1 MDGLKPE
8 TLSSVIADI
17 YDCVL
22 QPNWTAVLTRI
33 NGYMGGAYTTISM
46 SSLSF
51 ELPRMAAH
59 SPWDPIQLQVLNDEF
74 GVGGVPGLREVATG
88 DVDTP
93 RSTLNEMP
101 ESEFQASRF
110 YREWVA
116 PQGLRDGCVM
126 KFAQT
131 SDMIGVLATIV
142 SLTVGVAYGA
152 VSGYAGGVLDA
163 VMMRLLDAFLSI
175 PRLLLLIGVLVAW
188 PHLSVA
194 ALVVFLGLTGW
205 FGLSRIVR
213 GQVLALK
220 HAEFVTAA
228 QALGAS
234 RRRILWRHM
243 LPNLVSPIVVAAT
256 LGVAHVIVLEAGL
269 SYLGIGVPPPLAS
282 WGNIILDGADQVGRL
297 WWMALF
303 PGLFM
308 VLTVMTL
315 NILAEALSDAY
326 ERR

>member
-1 MDGLKPE
+1 MPGQIQDSAATRLARPRESPLALGVRRILRRPSSRVAFFVLGVIVLVGLLAPLIAPYNPSAQPDIVGLKGLPPSFAHPFG
-8 TLSSVIADI
+8 TDPYSRDVLSRVI
-17 YDCVL
+17 Y
-22 QPNWTAVLTRI
+22 
-33 NGYMGGAYTTISM
+33 GARL
-46 SSLSF
+46 SL
-51 ELPRMAAH
+51 
-59 SPWDPIQLQVLNDEF
+59 
-74 GVGGVPGLREVATG
+74 
-88 DVDTP
+88 
-93 RSTLNEMP
+93 
-101 ESEFQASRF
+101 
-110 YREWVA
+110 
-116 PQGLRDGCVM
+116 
-126 KFAQT
+126 
-131 SDMIGVLATIV
+131 MIGVLATIV

-152 VSGYAGGVLDA
+152 ISGYAGGFLDA
-163 VMMRLLDAFLSI
+163 VMMRVLDAFLSI
-175 PRLLLLIGVLVAW
+175 PRLLLLIGALVAW
-188 PHLSVA
+188 PRLSIS

-234 RRRILWRHM
+234 RRRILWRHL

-269 SYLGIGVPPPLAS
+269 SYLGIGVQPPLAS
-282 WGNIILDGADQVGRL
+282 WGNIINDGADQPAAL
-297 WWMALF
+297 WWMSLF

-315 NILAEALSDAY
+315 NILGEALRDAY

>member
-1 MDGLKPE
+1 M
-8 TLSSVIADI
+8 
-17 YDCVL
+17 
-22 QPNWTAVLTRI
+22 
-33 NGYMGGAYTTISM
+33 
-46 SSLSF
+46 
-51 ELPRMAAH
+51 
-59 SPWDPIQLQVLNDEF
+59 PWQTQDFAGNNAPLR
-74 GVGGVPGLREVATG
+74 LRESPLGLALRRILRKRSSRVAFFVLG
-88 DVDTP
+88 VIVLVGLLAP
-93 RSTLNEMP
+93 L
-101 ESEFQASRF
+101 
-110 YREWVA
+110 VA
-116 PQGLRDGCVM
+116 PYNPSAQPDIVRLKSLPPSLAHPFGTDPYSRDVLSRVIYG
-126 KFAQT
+126 ARL
-131 SDMIGVLATIV
+131 SLMIGVLATIV
-142 SLTVGVAYGA
+142 SLTLGVAYGA
-152 VSGYAGGVLDA
+152 IAGYAGGVLDA
-163 VMMRLLDAFLSI
+163 IMMRVLDAFLSI

-188 PHLSVA
+188 PDFSIG

-234 RRRILWRHM
+234 RRRILWRHL

-269 SYLGIGVPPPLAS
+269 SYLGIGVPKPLAS
-282 WGNIILDGADQVGRL
+282 WGNIIQDGADQVTTL
-297 WWMALF
+297 WWMSLF

-315 NILAEALSDAY
+315 NILAEALSEAH

>member
-1 MDGLKPE
+1 MPWQTQDFAADSGPARLRESPLGLAVRRILRKRLSRIALFVLGVIVLVGLLAPLVAPYNPAAQPDIVGLKDLPPSWAHPFG
-8 TLSSVIADI
+8 TDPYSRDVLSRVIF
-17 YDCVL
+17 
-22 QPNWTAVLTRI
+22 
-33 NGYMGGAYTTISM
+33 GARL
-46 SSLSF
+46 SL
-51 ELPRMAAH
+51 
-59 SPWDPIQLQVLNDEF
+59 
-74 GVGGVPGLREVATG
+74 
-88 DVDTP
+88 
-93 RSTLNEMP
+93 
-101 ESEFQASRF
+101 
-110 YREWVA
+110 
-116 PQGLRDGCVM
+116 
-126 KFAQT
+126 
-131 SDMIGVLATIV
+131 MIGVLATIV

-152 VSGYAGGVLDA
+152 ISGYAGGVLDA
-163 VMMRLLDAFLSI
+163 VMMRLLDACLSI

-188 PHLSVA
+188 PNFSVG

-234 RRRILWRHM
+234 RRRILWRHL

-269 SYLGIGVPPPLAS
+269 SYLGIGVPQPLAS
-282 WGNIILDGADQVGRL
+282 WGNIIYDGADQIATL